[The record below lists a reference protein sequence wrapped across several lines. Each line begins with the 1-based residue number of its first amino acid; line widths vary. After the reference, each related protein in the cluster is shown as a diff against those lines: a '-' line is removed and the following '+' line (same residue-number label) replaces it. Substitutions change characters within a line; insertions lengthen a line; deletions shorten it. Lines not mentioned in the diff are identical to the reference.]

1 VRMTATLVEIHVP
14 FGGEEP
20 APEWIDRVEEHLVG
34 AEGRGELEVYD
45 DGEEFGDVYVFFVT
59 GASEDDLLSAAA
71 EVATLPGVPPGA
83 FAHVSD
89 VDAGQFGLGRRIE
102 LDLV

>member
-1 VRMTATLVEIHVP
+1 MTATIVEIHVP
-14 FGGEEP
+14 LAGEEP
-20 APEWIDRVEEHLVG
+20 GWDWIDRVEAHLVG
-34 AEGRGELEVYD
+34 AEERGELEVYD
-45 DGEEFGDVYVFFVT
+45 DGEEYGDVYVFFVT
-59 GASEDDLLSAAA
+59 GASEDDLLAAAA

-89 VDAGQFGLGRRIE
+89 VDAGEFGLGRRIE